1 MENQVI
7 GKIVNTFGLRGELKV
22 LAENREYQKFDNLKE
37 FFIDD
42 FEEKFVVEKITIKK
56 DQFIKLKIKGYDDI
70 NQVTKFKNRNIVVK
84 ETPKKDLEEG
94 EYLVEDL
101 IGCKLYNKDDCI
113 ATLVDV
119 ENFGATDIFV
129 LDIDGKEARIPF
141 VGDYIKNID
150 IENKRI
156 DITEHFY
163 EGLVD

>member
-22 LAENREYQKFDNLKE
+22 LTENREYQKFDNLKE
-37 FFIDD
+37 FFIDG
-42 FEEKFVVEKITIKK
+42 FEEKFVVEKIIVKK

-70 NQVTKFKNRNIVVK
+70 NQVTKFKNRNIFVK
-84 ETPKKDLEEG
+84 ETQKKDLEEG

-101 IGCKLYNKDDCI
+101 IGCQLFNGKDFL

-129 LDIDGKEARIPF
+129 LNINGKEARIPF
-141 VGDYIKNID
+141 VSDYIKNID

-163 EGLVD
+163 EGLVE